1 MAESPTLCT
10 TLILSVVCWILGLS
24 VGKNQHLY
32 TVCSTTLSNYSTKK
46 ASLKEVKIT
55 FRNSTTSCNTFW
67 KLDSLSHRLA
77 ACRSHARTEF
87 LTQDLEWDFG
97 STCSECN
104 SKTTTYINVRT
115 WRKWSTASICVRFV
129 DPVSRALLFNASWC
143 WLSMINHITRS

>member
-32 TVCSTTLSNYSTKK
+32 TVCSTSLSNYSTEK

-55 FRNSTTSCNTFW
+55 FRNSTTSCNTF
-67 KLDSLSHRLA
+67 LETRFSQPSACCLSLSCEDRIPY
-77 ACRSHARTEF
+77 ARF
-87 LTQDLEWDFG
+87 RMRFG

-104 SKTTTYINVRT
+104 SKTTTYIDVRT
-115 WRKWSTASICVRFV
+115 WRKWSTASISAFASLIPVAGLYFSMHHDV
-129 DPVSRALLFNASWC
+129 DC
-143 WLSMINHITRS
+143 Q